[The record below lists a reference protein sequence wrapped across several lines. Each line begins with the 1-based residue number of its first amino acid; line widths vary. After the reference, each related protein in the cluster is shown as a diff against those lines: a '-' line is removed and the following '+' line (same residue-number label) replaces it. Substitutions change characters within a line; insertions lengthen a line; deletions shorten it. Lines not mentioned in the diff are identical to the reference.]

1 MNTTRLIAHWSMSGA
16 REDVSE
22 QFRSVTELEETPSPS
37 EPDPVEAPVV
47 PLLVRRPDEDEW
59 EPLVASAHQ

>member
-16 REDVSE
+16 RQDLSD
-22 QFRSVTELEETPSPS
+22 QFRSVTELEETPSSPES
-37 EPDPVEAPVV
+37 EPVEAPVT

-59 EPLVASAHQ
+59 EPLVAAAHK